1 MSTCMKKF
9 HFWVKYTVFIKNEN
23 EVLKNSDFCYTW
35 SNDHTQYVAQISE
48 RLNEYSRRYD
58 ILKFY
63 PIGITF
69 FCIIS
74 IQHNVIPIGYEF
86 KMPYL
91 LEY

>member
-1 MSTCMKKF
+1 MKKC

-23 EVLKNSDFCYTW
+23 EVLKNSGFCYTW
-35 SNDHTQYVAQISE
+35 SNDNIQYLVQISE
-48 RLNEYSRRYD
+48 RSNEYSRSYG
-58 ILKFY
+58 ILKLY
-63 PIGITF
+63 RIGITF

-74 IQHNVIPIGYEF
+74 IQHNVIPMGYDF